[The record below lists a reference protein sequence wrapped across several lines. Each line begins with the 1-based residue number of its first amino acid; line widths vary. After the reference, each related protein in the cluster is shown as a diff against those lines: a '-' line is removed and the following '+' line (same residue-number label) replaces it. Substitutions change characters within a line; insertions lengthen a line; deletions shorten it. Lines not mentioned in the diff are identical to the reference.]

1 MDILECIRN
10 RRSVRTFSATPIP
23 DDLLEKILDAGRWA
37 PSGANSQPV
46 EFIVVK
52 NKAAIDKIRSN
63 VKEVLKMS
71 GVDNLEAIY
80 RLMKES
86 GSFTAAG
93 TRKVSWKE
101 YLNAPVMVI
110 VVSDTDKNTV
120 NLENEQYMTMS
131 GDAGAAAVQTM
142 MLAAYALGVGSCWLR
157 SFDPERIKF
166 WFGIPKTLDVA
177 GIIPLGYPKCW
188 PKAPEYALSIDPNLY
203 PRRQLTDIIHQEK
216 VDIDKWI
223 DFQLHDPFRLARKEF
238 LRTEKYIR
246 PTKLKVSP
254 GQTK

>member
-1 MDILECIRN
+1 MNILECIRN

-23 DDLLEKILDAGRWA
+23 DDILEKILDAGRWA
-37 PSGANSQPV
+37 PSGANSQPF

-52 NKAAIDKIRSN
+52 NKAAIDKIRDN

-86 GSFTAAG
+86 GSFAAAG
-93 TRKVSWKE
+93 TRKVTWKE
-101 YLNAPVMVI
+101 YLNSPVMVI

-120 NLENEQYMTMS
+120 NIENEQYMTMS
-131 GDAGAAAVQTM
+131 GDAGAAAVQTI

-157 SFDPERIKF
+157 TFDPERIKYC
-166 WFGIPKTLDVA
+166 FGIPKTLDIS
-177 GIIPLGYPKCW
+177 GIIPMGYPKYW
-188 PKAPEYALSIDPNLY
+188 PKAPEYALSTGPELF
-203 PRRQLTDIIHQEK
+203 PRRPLEDVVHQEM

-223 DFQLHDPFRLARKEF
+223 DFQLHDPFRLPRKEF
-238 LRTEKYIR
+238 LRTEKYTR
-246 PTKLKVSP
+246 PTKLKVN
-254 GQTK
+254 QRRTK